1 MKMRILAVLMLV
13 AIIFTGCG
21 KDVGENN
28 PAPTSTS
35 PSASEPTPDTK
46 TKSKYYFEYND
57 VKIYMD
63 DEAKPILDKLGE
75 PMSYFESPSCAFQG
89 MDRIYSYSGFDI
101 YTYTDAEDGPEYI
114 FTVAFMSDAVST
126 AEGISIGDKADKVLS
141 KYGDD
146 YQQSSNQYVYTD
158 QNSKL
163 SFLIENGE
171 VTAIEYNMILAE

>member
-1 MKMRILAVLMLV
+1 MKMRILAALMLV
-13 AIIFTGCG
+13 VIIFTGCG
-21 KDVGENN
+21 KDAGENSPTPTTSS
-28 PAPTSTS
+28 PATS
-35 PSASEPTPDTK
+35 APTPDANA
-46 TKSKYYFEYND
+46 KSKYYFEYND
-57 VKIYMD
+57 VKIYMN

-101 YTYTDAEDGPEYI
+101 YTYTDGDDGPEYI

-126 AEGISIGDKADKVLS
+126 TEGISIGDKVDKVVS
-141 KYGDD
+141 QYGED
-146 YQQSSNQYVYTD
+146 YKESSNQYVYSD

-163 SFLIENGE
+163 SFLIESGE